1 MPRAQELDLH
11 LDGIFAENSR
21 EGTPSRQV
29 NAHLPKV
36 EFFGLFPL
44 RVSKHQPVGAGQ
56 QPVVAGQQPVI
67 ILRRRITSEN
77 HAF

>member
-11 LDGIFAENSR
+11 RDGIFEENSR

-44 RVSKHQPVGAGQ
+44 RVSKHQPVRAGQ